1 MITEEKVGGLTLLQ
15 DTEEFRLTRDALE
28 LSAFATLRY
37 GDRVCDLGCG
47 VGNLLIPLA
56 ARAAGLTLDGVEL
69 RARAAG
75 LCRENLE
82 RNGLNGTIV
91 TGDLNDCHEVL
102 PAPGYDLVAANPPY
116 FSAASG
122 FVSPNQAKATART
135 EGTYTLSSAC
145 AAAKRL
151 CVYGGRFALC
161 LRPERLAELFA
172 AMKETG
178 FEPKRLQLVQT
189 SAEKAPNLAL
199 VEAIKGARPGLSVL
213 PVKMER

>member
-28 LSAFATLRY
+28 LSAFATLRS

-56 ARAAGLTLDGVEL
+56 ARAEGLTLDGVEL
-69 RARAAG
+69 RARAAA
-75 LCRENLE
+75 LCRENLD

-102 PAPGYDLVAANPPY
+102 PALSYDLVAANPPY

-122 FVSPNQAKATART
+122 LVSPNRAKATART
-135 EGTYTLSSAC
+135 EGTYTLASAC
-145 AAAKRL
+145 AAARRL
-151 CVYGGRFALC
+151 CVSGGHFTLC

-199 VEAIKGARPGLSVL
+199 VEGIKGAKPGLNVR
-213 PVKMER
+213 PVKIER